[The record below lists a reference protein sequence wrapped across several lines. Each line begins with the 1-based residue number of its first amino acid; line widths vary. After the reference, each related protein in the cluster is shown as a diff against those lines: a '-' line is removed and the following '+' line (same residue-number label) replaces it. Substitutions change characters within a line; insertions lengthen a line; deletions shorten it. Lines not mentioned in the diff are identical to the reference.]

1 MRQLNTILA
10 AATLLFI
17 STRTSAQTTANQTT
31 ASQTTANQT
40 AAIQTTTA
48 TQAQTVSVDRF
59 QKVIISPYIQA
70 TFVEGNTESVTIN
83 NCIVDPD
90 KLHIEV
96 NSRTLRVYLEGAKE
110 IPKNEQNDN
119 ARGSHRLY
127 PNHAVI
133 VTVTYKRLESLSVR
147 GEETTLCQSP
157 LSAKTFSL
165 HAYGDAKVIFTEVHF
180 AKMYATLYG
189 DGSLEIRSG
198 DINRQHFTS
207 FGDGK
212 INTTAI
218 GGRSAKLTS
227 FGESEFRMN
236 VTDRIKIT
244 SFGEAKLCY
253 LGNPDIVKGLH
264 FGGVDVRRLDPAE
277 AAQH

>member
-1 MRQLNTILA
+1 MRKLNTILA
-10 AATLLFI
+10 AATLLF
-17 STRTSAQTTANQTT
+17 TTTTTHAQTTP
-31 ASQTTANQT
+31 
-40 AAIQTTTA
+40 
-48 TQAQTVSVDRF
+48 VDRF

-70 TFVEGNTESVTIN
+70 TLVQGNTEGVSIDN
-83 NCIVDPD
+83 SIVDTS
-90 KLHIEV
+90 KLHIEARG
-96 NSRTLRVYLEGAKE
+96 NTLRVYLEGAKE
-110 IPKNEQNDN
+110 IPKNEQDDN
-119 ARGSHRLY
+119 GRGNHHLY
-127 PNHAVI
+127 PKHAVI
-133 VTVTYKRLESLSVR
+133 VTITYKKLESLSVR

-165 HAYGDAKVIFTEVHF
+165 RVYGDGKVIFTEAHF
-180 AKMYATLYG
+180 AKMYATMYG
-189 DGSLEIRSG
+189 DGALEIRSG
-198 DINRQHFTS
+198 DIKRQHYTS

-244 SFGEAKLCY
+244 SFGEARLCY

-277 AAQH
+277 ATQQ

>member
-1 MRQLNTILA
+1 MRQLNTILT

-17 STRTSAQTTANQTT
+17 STATSAQAQTET
-31 ASQTTANQT
+31 QTEYQT
-40 AAIQTTTA
+40 PK
-48 TQAQTVSVDRF
+48 QAQAQNQPKTVAVDRF

-70 TFVEGNTESVTIN
+70 TFVEGTTESVTVN
-83 NCIVDPD
+83 NCIVDAD

-96 NSRTLRVYLEGAKE
+96 NGNILRIYLEGAKE
-110 IPKNEQNDN
+110 IPKNEQNENDHGN
-119 ARGSHRLY
+119 HHLY
-127 PNHAVI
+127 PNHAVV
-133 VTVTYKRLESLSVR
+133 VTVSYKKLESLSVR

-165 HAYGDAKVIFTEVHF
+165 RIYGDSRVVFTEAHF
-180 AKMYATLYG
+180 AKMYTTMYG
-189 DGSLEIRSG
+189 DGSLDIRSG
-198 DINRQHFTS
+198 DINRQHYTS

-212 INTTAI
+212 VYATAI

-264 FGGVDVRRLDPAE
+264 FGGVTVSRLEPAGS
-277 AAQH
+277 AQH